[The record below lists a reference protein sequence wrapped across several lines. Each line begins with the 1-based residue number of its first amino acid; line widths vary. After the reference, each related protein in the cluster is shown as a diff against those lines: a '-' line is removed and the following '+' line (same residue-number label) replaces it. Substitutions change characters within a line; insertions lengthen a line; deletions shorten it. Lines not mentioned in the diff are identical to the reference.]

1 MKGQVVGPLQFGGMN
16 LTIDGGCT
24 IKYVH
29 VWQYCMAKC
38 STIDDTRCE
47 FYIHLTKCTQ

>member
-24 IKYVH
+24 IKYV
-29 VWQYCMAKC
+29 YTCMAALHGKMLHY
-38 STIDDTRCE
+38 R
-47 FYIHLTKCTQ
+47 